1 MNKILTPLA
10 ILLMMAITL
19 SCGRNKKTKSP
30 VTAEEPVCADTTFLF
45 DRLTSA
51 GSPRM
56 LSDQRLTSED
66 ALYRAFDG
74 NPEDFHLESTPA
86 EAAFYLPESN
96 LRTDQLVRRVMLHYN
111 YVSVF
116 YRVLHGYELFHR
128 ATTGT
133 DEEDLTREDTL
144 YFIKIS
150 QPSLSPATMRR
161 AIQDDDALDRA
172 RGLLAAF
179 RSFDGDDSES
189 SPFSGAMNDFTG
201 RYEDLPGFVSTEE
214 KEAFA
219 EDFWEW
225 YDKRK
230 AEPLID
236 ELVKTHLNGGSAA
249 LDSLERERFKR
260 VIMGESNIDRRA
272 VLALEMAQINRREGV
287 ILLGDIIESG
297 IYTKY
302 LLEVWISW
310 RANAQMEHS
319 PSSFSIIPNNYFDSM
334 RAKCLDTFLR
344 HIRDDSNKGEDGK
357 EEMYVRCMIQNMI
370 LVEIIHRMGSIAGN
384 TSFITCMHL
393 AYDMFIDPR
402 LLEEE
407 K

>member
-10 ILLMMAITL
+10 ILLMMAISL
-19 SCGRNKKTKSP
+19 SCGRSKKPKSP
-30 VTAEEPVCADTTFLF
+30 VIQDEPVCADTTFVF
-45 DRLTSA
+45 DRLTSS
-51 GSPRM
+51 GNLRM
-56 LSDQRLTSED
+56 LSEQRLTSED

-74 NPEDFHLESTPA
+74 NPEDFHIESTPA
-86 EAAFYLPESN
+86 DAAFYLPESS
-96 LRTDQLVRRVMLHYN
+96 LRTDPLVRQVMLHYN

-133 DEEDLTREDTL
+133 DEEDLTQEDTL
-144 YFIKIS
+144 YFIGIS
-150 QPSLSPATMRR
+150 QPNLSPGTMRR

-172 RGLLAAF
+172 KGLLAAF

-189 SPFSGAMNDFTG
+189 SPFSLAMNDYSG
-201 RYEDLPGFVSTEE
+201 KYEDLPGFVSQEE
-214 KEAFA
+214 RETFA
-219 EDFWEW
+219 ENFWEW

-236 ELVKTHLNGGSAA
+236 KLVMTRLKGGSAA
-249 LDSLERERFKR
+249 LDSLELERFKR

-297 IYTKY
+297 IYSKY

-319 PSSFSIIPNNYFDSM
+319 PSSFSIIPNNYFDRM

-344 HIRDDSNKGEDGK
+344 HLHDDSHKDETDK

-370 LVEIIHRMGSIAGN
+370 LVEIVHRMGAISGN
-384 TSFITCMHL
+384 TSFNTCMHL

-402 LLEEE
+402 LLEE
-407 K
+407 KK

>member
-1 MNKILTPLA
+1 MNKLLTPLA

-19 SCGRNKKTKSP
+19 SCGGNKKTKSP
-30 VTAEEPVCADTTFLF
+30 VTTEEPVSTDTTFLF

-56 LSDQRLTSED
+56 LSEQRLTSED
-66 ALYRAFDG
+66 ALLRAFDG
-74 NPEDFHLESTPA
+74 DPEDFHIESTPA
-86 EAAFYLPESN
+86 DAAFYFPESS
-96 LRTDQLVRRVMLHYN
+96 LCTDPLVRQVMLHNN

-144 YFIKIS
+144 YFIKIA
-150 QPSLSPATMRR
+150 QPHLSPAAMKR
-161 AIQDDDALDRA
+161 AIQDADALDGA

-179 RSFDGDDSES
+179 RTFEGDDSES
-189 SPFSGAMNDFTG
+189 SPFSLAMDDYSG
-201 RYEDLPGFVSTEE
+201 SYEDLPGFVSTEE

-219 EDFWEW
+219 QDFWGW

-236 ELVKTHLNGGSAA
+236 ELVRTHLNGGSAV

-272 VLALEMAQINRREGV
+272 VLALEMAQVDRREGV
-287 ILLGDIIESG
+287 LLLGDIIESG

-319 PSSFSIIPNNYFDSM
+319 PSSFSRIPNNYYDRM

-344 HIRDDSNKGEDGK
+344 HTLEDSHKDENMK
-357 EEMYVRCMIQNMI
+357 EEMYVRCLIQNMI
-370 LVEIIHRMGSIAGN
+370 LAEIIHRMGSIAGN
-384 TSFITCMHL
+384 TSFNTCMHL
-393 AYDMFIDPR
+393 AHDMFIDPR
-402 LLEEE
+402 LLEE
-407 K
+407 KK